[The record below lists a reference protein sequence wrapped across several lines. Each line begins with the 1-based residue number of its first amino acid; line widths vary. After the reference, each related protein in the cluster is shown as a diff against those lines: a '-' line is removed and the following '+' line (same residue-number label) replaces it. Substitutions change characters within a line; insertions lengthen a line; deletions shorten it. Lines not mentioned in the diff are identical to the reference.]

1 MHRPLRIA
9 VALVALGCCR
19 PALAGVTPIQPFPGA
34 YSDTFNQYSSNMA
47 VLALPVFAGAGE
59 IQMLSS
65 GGSIKVEWS
74 SSLGGDLVVPI
85 SGMMMGQLGIAQW
98 VFDEPMC
105 CFGGWMENNSN
116 ADDATFEF
124 FGADGKLIDTVIA
137 DIPDAAQQWTWN
149 GWQSDVPFT
158 RIVVTGNGLING
170 FIWYENVVA
179 DPAPLSCAS
188 DVNGDGQTGVE
199 DLVAVVVA
207 WGTDDAAA
215 DVDGNGVVGVEDLV
229 AVVLGWGKC

>member
-1 MHRPLRIA
+1 MRRTLRVAVPLT
-9 VALVALGCCR
+9 LGCC
-19 PALAGVTPIQPFPGA
+19 PIAAAGVTPMGPFAGSL
-34 YSDTFNQYSSNMA
+34 SDTFNQYSTTMA
-47 VLALPVFAGAGE
+47 VPTLPVFGGAGE
-59 IQMLSS
+59 IQMLSA
-65 GGSIKVEWS
+65 GGAIKVEWS

-85 SGMMMGQLGIAQW
+85 SGMMVGQLGIAQW

-124 FGADGKLIDTVIA
+124 FDADGQLIDAAIA

-149 GWQSDVPFT
+149 GWQSDVPFS

-170 FIWYENVVA
+170 FIWYENMVA
-179 DPAPLSCAS
+179 DPAPVSCPT
-188 DVNGDGQTGVE
+188 DVDGDGTTAVG
-199 DLVAVVVA
+199 DLVAVVLA

-215 DVDGNGVVGVEDLV
+215 DVDGNGVVGVEDMV
-229 AVVLGWGKC
+229 AVVLAWGEC